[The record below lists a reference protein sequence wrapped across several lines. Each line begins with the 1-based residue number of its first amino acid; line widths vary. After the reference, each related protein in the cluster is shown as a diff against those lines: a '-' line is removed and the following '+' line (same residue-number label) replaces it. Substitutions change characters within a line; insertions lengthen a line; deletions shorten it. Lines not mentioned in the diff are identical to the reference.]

1 MSKPVE
7 IEYLAKDSLSPVI
20 DDVGAKTDMLSKNA
34 SGVSKAYELMTQQI
48 SEGMVAIRGD
58 IALLESELEG
68 LRLVMATSS
77 PDLDQ
82 TENCIAIEQ
91 LENHIKELKKKLLD
105 LESVSNS
112 IDIVPPDVEQS
123 KRKVNGLHNSIQQMS
138 REMPSLAMGPQT
150 FFLAISNN
158 LPIFTDEVARARKEY
173 NNLIQTGQKATPV
186 WKQILSSLFS
196 WQTALTTGIMLLV
209 MYGDEIV
216 DWVGS
221 LFKGEKQLTA
231 TERAQRGLNEAIKEN
246 GYGIG
251 DKILLVKR
259 LSDEW
264 ASLGGNLDEQEQFI
278 KDNREEFEKLGVA
291 VTNVTDA
298 ENLLVTNT
306 PEFLEALRLRAEAAA
321 AQKLATEEFEKAL
334 IAERKATELEEKT
347 ADMPDRIIT
356 SYTPIYENTRGGVR
370 QVGNR
375 ANFGDN
381 KEKQK
386 MEKDAS
392 SYRAEAESIREVAN
406 AYYDKAVALELSA
419 KAKIKEVGVDESDE
433 AAQKEKEAEEAKRKA
448 EEAKRLAK
456 QQKDLEN
463 RLAKDL
469 RKQKWDNEQ
478 ADIDLTKDGSEKRIR
493 QIKLDYEK
501 AIAEID
507 EQEARWKEAQG
518 GNLTAEQKD
527 ALKKS
532 HFYAQTKMRNDI
544 EAVEVDEVQKG
555 REKLEALLDEY
566 KTYDQRRRDIDE
578 AYNRD
583 LAIYNAELE
592 NLRNSG
598 GDTSQIE
605 ASVQARTDAYKEE
618 IQSLENDILR
628 STDFYDKLFS
638 DVSVKGYKVLKKFYS
653 QAKDILENAKVSAD
667 TVTVDVPVQDA
678 DGKFV
683 KKTVKITVA
692 EFEKMKQRIIA
703 IQKDLEKNNPF
714 AAFKT
719 SWTELMS
726 AIKNGGDVAGALKNI
741 DSKGKELTSTIR
753 GWGKSLDAVFGDR
766 FGQSCNEMMDMVDG
780 VVSMGTGIGQIFTG
794 DIVGGIT
801 NTLSGL
807 GSIVETISSWKEK
820 QEALKREWYIAEIET
835 ERAQRIRNQE
845 YVAQLDTIQ
854 DIISQQ
860 KILNWLVEKGFS
872 KPNSVSVWEAHS
884 LALKEY
890 KKNLEDEIKTYD
902 QTEFLLRN
910 SFAYWEWGTSADGGS
925 EMHRLGDMSAAEIEL
940 YYQQGKLTDGAK
952 AYYEAWV
959 ASGKTIEELKKN
971 IEETYATMQEMVMG
985 TSFDGFLNNVG
996 NALHEARGD
1005 VRKFANF
1012 AEETI
1017 ANGLFEAFKY
1027 QYLADAI
1034 KPLYDELS
1042 KAFIDG
1048 TATEDYLD
1056 KWKRTFENTMKEAN
1070 DRLEQI
1076 GETAGVDPYYDSATT
1091 QTGKSGAF
1099 SAMSQEQG
1107 TKLEGL
1113 FVSGQMHWAS
1123 IDEHSEDISE
1133 SMRVAENHLAKIEEN
1148 TGDCAKELK
1157 EVKEEIKKLNRDGLK
1172 VK

>member
-7 IEYLAKDSLSPVI
+7 IEFLMKDGLSAGIDKVGEKTEALGDKAAKAGTEYQKVQQQVMELRNVI
-20 DDVGAKTDMLSKNA
+20 S
-34 SGVSKAYELMTQQI
+34 
-48 SEGMVAIRGD
+48 
-58 IALLESELEG
+58 LLETQLNELHFAG
-68 LRLVMATSS
+68 DVAS

-82 TENCIAIEQ
+82 SENIAQIEALEKQIDALKSELIRLQSVASDTDVIPPQ
-91 LENHIKELKKKLLD
+91 LPQAE
-105 LESVSNS
+105 
-112 IDIVPPDVEQS
+112 
-123 KRKVNGLHNSIQQMS
+123 RKINGLHNSIQQIA

-150 FFLAISNN
+150 FFMAISNN
-158 LPIFTDEVARARKEY
+158 LPIFTDEVTRARKEY
-173 NNLIQTGQKATPV
+173 NSLIQKGQEATPV

-321 AQKLATEEFEKAL
+321 AQKLATEEFERAL

-356 SYTPIYENTRGGVR
+356 SYTPIYENTRYGVR

-386 MEKDAS
+386 MEKEAS

-406 AYYDKAVALELSA
+406 AYYDKAVAIELSA
-419 KAKIKEVGVDESDE
+419 KAKIKEVGVGESDE
-433 AAQKEKEAEEAKRKA
+433 AVQKEKEAEEAKRRA

-463 RLAKDL
+463 RLAEEL

-478 ADIDLTKDGSEKRIR
+478 ADIDLMKDGSEKRIR
-493 QIKLDYEK
+493 QIQLNYDK
-501 AIAEID
+501 AIAEIE

-518 GNLTAEQKD
+518 GKLTEEQQAEIDKAKKLAKD
-527 ALKKS
+527 KKE
-532 HFYAQTKMRNDI
+532 Q
-544 EAVEVDEVQKG
+544 DEELVKEEEIRKH
-555 REKLEALLDEY
+555 REKLNVLLDEF

-583 LAIYNAELE
+583 MAIYNAELE
-592 NLRNSG
+592 KLRNTG
-598 GDTSQIE
+598 GDTSLIE
-605 ASVQARTDAYKEE
+605 ASIQARTDAYKAD
-618 IQSLENDILR
+618 IQSLEADILH

-638 DVSVKGYKVLKKFYS
+638 EISQKGYKVLKNFYKE
-653 QAKDILENAKVSAD
+653 AKHVLDDAKVDAEGVEIEIPVKD
-667 TVTVDVPVQDA
+667 PEGNIIKKKVRVT
-678 DGKFV
+678 
-683 KKTVKITVA
+683 IA
-692 EFEKMKQRIIA
+692 EFDRMKQQVEKIN
-703 IQKDLEKNNPF
+703 DELEKKNPF
-714 AAFKT
+714 SAFKNSFSDLT
-719 SWTELMS
+719 S
-726 AIKNGGDVAGALKNI
+726 AIKNEGDVSGALNAMKSAGN
-741 DSKGKELTSTIR
+741 ELLTTVQ
-753 GWGKSLDAVFGDR
+753 GWGENLNTIFGESYGEAIDEIGQAVSGI
-766 FGQSCNEMMDMVDG
+766 MDMG
-780 VVSMGTGIGQIFTG
+780 VGVGQLFSG

-801 NTLSGL
+801 NILSGIV
-807 GSIVETISSWKEK
+807 SIVELEEK
-820 QEALKREWYIAEIET
+820 AKQRLVEIEMINIRINRAVR
-835 ERAQRIRNQE
+835 ERNEELVQ
-845 YVAQLDTIQ
+845 QLDTIHN
-854 DIISQQ
+854 IIQEQ
-860 KILNWLVEKGFS
+860 EILNWLVEKGFA
-872 KPNSVSVWEAHS
+872 KPNSVSVWDANS
-884 LALKEY
+884 AALEEY
-890 KKNLEDEIKTYD
+890 KNNLKNEIEVYDELLQQLYGSTATVGGYDGCLSWSWETFSLVGKSAEEIKALY
-902 QTEFLLRN
+902 ESGAL
-910 SFAYWEWGTSADGGS
+910 S
-925 EMHRLGDMSAAEIEL
+925 EETMKI
-940 YYQQGKLTDGAK
+940 
-952 AYYEAWV
+952 YEAWV
-959 ASGKTIEELKKN
+959 ESGESVEELKKN
-971 IEETYATMQEMVMG
+971 LEETYATLQEMVMG
-985 TSFDGFLNNVG
+985 NSFDGFLNNVA
-996 NALHEARGD
+996 NVLREARGD
-1005 VRKFANF
+1005 VSRFSKF

-1017 ANGLFEAFKY
+1017 AEALFNSFKY
-1027 QYLADAI
+1027 QYLAEALR
-1034 KPLYDELS
+1034 PFYDELS
-1042 KAFIDG
+1042 GAFIDG

-1056 KWKRTFENTMKEAN
+1056 EWKRRFEETMKDSA
-1070 DRLEQI
+1070 DRLEAMEQV
-1076 GETAGVDPYYDSATT
+1076 AGIESSLSGGVS

-1099 SAMSQEQG
+1099 TAMNQEQG

-1123 IDEHSEDISE
+1123 IDEYSEDVSK

>member
-20 DDVGAKTDMLSKNA
+20 DNVGAKTDMLSKNA

-91 LENHIKELKKKLLD
+91 LENHIKELKNKLLD
-105 LESVSNS
+105 LERVSNS

-123 KRKVNGLHNSIQQMS
+123 KRKVNGLHNSIQQMA

-334 IAERKATELEEKT
+334 IAERKATELKEKT

-386 MEKDAS
+386 MEKEAS

-419 KAKIKEVGVDESDE
+419 KAKIKEVGVGESDE
-433 AAQKEKEAEEAKRKA
+433 AAQKEKEAEEAKRRA

-463 RLAKDL
+463 RLAEEL

-478 ADIDLTKDGSEKRIR
+478 ADIDLMKDGSEKRIR
-493 QIKLDYEK
+493 QIQLNYDK
-501 AIAEID
+501 AIAEIE

-518 GNLTAEQKD
+518 GVLTEEQQAEIDEAKELAKEQKN
-527 ALKKS
+527 
-532 HFYAQTKMRNDI
+532 Q
-544 EAVEVDEVQKG
+544 DEELVKEEEISKQ
-555 REKLEALLDEY
+555 REKLNALLDEY
-566 KTYDQRRRDIDE
+566 KSYDQRRRDIDE
-578 AYNRD
+578 AYRKD
-583 LAIYNAELE
+583 MAIYDAELE
-592 NLRNSG
+592 KLRNSG
-598 GDTSQIE
+598 DDTSYVEESQK
-605 ASVQARTDAYKEE
+605 ARTDAYKKE

-638 DVSVKGYKVLKKFYS
+638 EISQKGYKVLKNFYKE
-653 QAKDILENAKVSAD
+653 AKHVLDDAKVDAEGVEIEIPVKD
-667 TVTVDVPVQDA
+667 PEGNIIKKKVRVT
-678 DGKFV
+678 
-683 KKTVKITVA
+683 IA
-692 EFEKMKQRIIA
+692 EFERMKQQVEKIN
-703 IQKDLEKNNPF
+703 DELEKKNPF
-714 AAFKT
+714 YAFKQSFSDLT
-719 SWTELMS
+719 S
-726 AIKNGGDVAGALKNI
+726 AIKNGGDVSGALNALKSAG
-741 DSKGKELTSTIR
+741 DELLSTVQ
-753 GWGKSLDAVFGDR
+753 GWGQNLNTIFGGSYGEAIDEIGQAVG
-766 FGQSCNEMMDMVDG
+766 GIMDMG
-780 VVSMGTGIGQIFTG
+780 VGLGQLFSG

-801 NTLSGL
+801 NVLNGVA
-807 GSIVETISSWKEK
+807 SIVELEQKAKER
-820 QEALKREWYIAEIET
+820 LVEIEIINIKVNRAIR
-835 ERAQRIRNQE
+835 ERNEELARN
-845 YVAQLDTIQ
+845 LDTIHN
-854 DIISQQ
+854 IIQEQ
-860 KILNWLVEKGFS
+860 ELLNWLVEKGFA
-872 KPNSVSVWEAHS
+872 KPNSVSVWEANSAALQEYIKNLKAESQAYDDLRAQLDNSTATVGGYDGCLSWSWETFS
-884 LALKEY
+884 LAGKTAE
-890 KKNLEDEIKTYD
+890 EIQGLYE
-902 QTEFLLRN
+902 QGAL
-910 SFAYWEWGTSADGGS
+910 DGN
-925 EMHRLGDMSAAEIEL
+925 AAKI
-940 YYQQGKLTDGAK
+940 
-952 AYYEAWV
+952 YEAWV
-959 ASGKTIEELKKN
+959 ESGKSIEELKKN

-996 NALHEARGD
+996 NALREARGD
-1005 VRKFANF
+1005 VRKFADF